1 MFLYSILLTN
11 NNLNMSTGRKIFIGL
26 GAAVVLIL
34 GFFAYIMMT
43 TRSHSPKALA
53 EFRSDELEVTVDYCQ
68 PYKKG
73 RIIFGSEESDAL
85 QPYGEFWRV
94 GANEATEIEIS
105 EDVLFA
111 GEPLAKG
118 RYVLYAV
125 PGESNWVIGLNSE
138 LGRWGVPEVDH
149 ELDVLQVEVKAK
161 KLSSSQE
168 QLTIEVDEYEMDE
181 GGGAMV
187 HIKWDKVD
195 VPISIVTR

>member
-1 MFLYSILLTN
+1 
-11 NNLNMSTGRKIFIGL
+11 MSTGKKILIGL
-26 GAAVVLIL
+26 GGAVVLIL
-34 GFFAYIMMT
+34 GFFAYIMLT

-53 EFRSDELEVTVDYCQ
+53 EFSNDNLKITVDYCQ

-73 RIIFGSEESDAL
+73 RVIFGAEDSDAL
-85 QPYGEFWRV
+85 QPYGDFWRI

-125 PGESNWVIGLNSE
+125 PGETTWIIGLNSD

-149 ELDVLQVEVKAK
+149 DLDVMQVEVEAQ
-161 KLSSSQE
+161 KLPTSLE
-168 QLTIEVDEYEMDE
+168 QLTIDINEYEVE
-181 GGGAMV
+181 GAMV
-187 HIKWDKVD
+187 HIKWDKID
-195 VPISIVTR
+195 VPISIMPR

>member
-1 MFLYSILLTN
+1 MSI
-11 NNLNMSTGRKIFIGL
+11 GRKILIGL

-34 GFFAYIMMT
+34 GFFAYIMLT

-53 EFRSDELEVTVDYCQ
+53 EFSNDELKVTVDYCQ

-73 RIIFGSEESDAL
+73 RLIFGAYEQDAL

-94 GANEATEIEIS
+94 GANEATEIEINQ
-105 EDVLFA
+105 DVLFA
-111 GEPLAKG
+111 GQPLDKG

-125 PGESNWVIGLNSE
+125 PGETTWVIGLNTD

-149 ELDVLQVEVKAK
+149 DEDVMQVKVQAQ
-161 KLSSSQE
+161 KLEQSLE
-168 QLTIEVDEYEMDE
+168 QLTIDINEYEVS
-181 GGGAMV
+181 GAMV

-195 VPISIVTR
+195 VPISIVPR

>member
-1 MFLYSILLTN
+1 
-11 NNLNMSTGRKIFIGL
+11 MSTGRKIFIGL

-34 GFFAYIMMT
+34 GFFAYIMLT

-53 EFRSDELEVTVDYCQ
+53 EFKSDELVVTVDYCQ

-73 RIIFGSEESDAL
+73 RVIFGSEESDAL

-111 GEPLAKG
+111 GEPLDKG

-125 PGESNWVIGLNSE
+125 PGESNWIIGLNSE

-149 ELDVLQVEVKAK
+149 DLDVLLVEVEAK
-161 KLSSSQE
+161 RLSSSQE
-168 QLTIEVDEYEMDE
+168 QLTIEVDEYEMGE
-181 GGGAMV
+181 GSGTLSA
-187 HIKWDKVD
+187 KKVRRAE
-195 VPISIVTR
+195 SGLSLR